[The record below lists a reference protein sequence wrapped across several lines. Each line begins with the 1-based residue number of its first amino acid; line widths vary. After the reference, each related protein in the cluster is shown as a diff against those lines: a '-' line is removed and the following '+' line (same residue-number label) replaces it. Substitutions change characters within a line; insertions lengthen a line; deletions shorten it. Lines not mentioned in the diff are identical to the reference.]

1 MTEVFDSVDQVMGRT
16 VDRTLMII
24 NFCENIK
31 LSHLFPAIAFALLT
45 PHLEQ
50 SRPKTYERTIRDCGL
65 NRNEEPVLK
74 QAFDD
79 YIGAM
84 TRSKHT
90 ISKWKGTHDFL
101 VSEFGEYK
109 PLKEIDSIELMRLFK
124 KFAAKDYALA
134 TPKKNL
140 QRVKQLWSWH
150 HGARKLL
157 TNPAKKGSAPKLT
170 AGSVSCGE
178 SAHADGGLC

>member
-1 MTEVFDSVDQVMGRT
+1 MM
-16 VDRTLMII
+16 
-24 NFCENIK
+24 
-31 LSHLFPAIAFALLT
+31 LL
-45 PHLEQ
+45 
-50 SRPKTYERTIRDCGL
+50 I
-65 NRNEEPVLK
+65 
-74 QAFDD
+74 
-79 YIGAM
+79 
-84 TRSKHT
+84 
-90 ISKWKGTHDFL
+90 
-101 VSEFGEYK
+101 
-109 PLKEIDSIELMRLFK
+109 K